1 MTKLIIFAAF
11 ALALT
16 TSAQAMPVAP
26 VHEPASMITQIAA
39 ACGPGMTR
47 RNGVC
52 VSRVAKRQARRC
64 ERWNGGRARM
74 ARNGVHPLR
83 AVCFD

>member
-1 MTKLIIFAAF
+1 MIRIVAVAF
-11 ALALT
+11 IMAIAIP
-16 TSAQAMPVAP
+16 AQATPVAP
-26 VHEPASMITQIAA
+26 VHQPDSIITQIAA

-64 ERWNGGRARM
+64 LRWEGSNC
-74 ARNGVHPLR
+74 LKYE
-83 AVCFD
+83 

>member
-1 MTKLIIFAAF
+1 MIRIVAVAF
-11 ALALT
+11 IVAI
-16 TSAQAMPVAP
+16 SVPAQATPVAP
-26 VHEPASMITQIAA
+26 VHQPDSMITQIAA

-64 ERWNGGRARM
+64 LRWEGR
-74 ARNGVHPLR
+74 NCLKYE
-83 AVCFD
+83 